1 MKEYALCSPPAKRHI
16 RAAAWQTKNIINHEQ
31 SLSMK
36 QQLNKKI
43 IVILSL
49 FGTLVFSAC
58 TVGKE
63 YQRPSLDLPAQFGQ
77 TSFAD
82 TSSISDIQ
90 WKEFFTDTTLQ
101 GLIQRGLT
109 YNHDLLIAIR
119 RIDIAQLQLKQAKL
133 AQLPEVNLGVT
144 AQYNRP
150 SNNSLNG
157 ISIKS
162 FLGKS
167 HVENYSVLASLSWE
181 ADIWGKIR
189 GQKEIALTQ
198 YLQTNE
204 AAKAVQ
210 TQLVAD
216 IAEGFYNLLMLDR
229 QLDIARRNLQLND
242 SFLLA
247 TRLLKD
253 AGNVNSL
260 AVLQAESQ
268 RQATALLIPGL
279 LENIAIQ
286 ENALQ
291 QLTGQLP
298 GRVSRAGSLQFFEPR
313 ADLRTGLPIAMVS
326 RRPDVRSAELAL
338 SIANTQVGIAQA
350 NMYPALNIT
359 AGGGLES
366 FKASNWF
373 NIPNSLF
380 GLAAGSIAQPIFRR
394 KELKTQFEVSKLE
407 REQAVTRFRQSVLQA
422 TTEVANALVQTEQ
435 LKESRLLAS
444 AQTDT
449 LKRAVADAQLL
460 FRSDMATYLEVI
472 TAQSNALQAELNLA
486 LVQRRQLSAIV
497 ELYRS
502 LGGGWQ

>member
-1 MKEYALCSPPAKRHI
+1 MKH
-16 RAAAWQTKNIINHEQ
+16 
-31 SLSMK
+31 
-36 QQLNKKI
+36 QLNKSI
-43 IVILSL
+43 ITLSL
-49 FGTLVFSAC
+49 LGVLLLSAC
-58 TVGKE
+58 SVGKE
-63 YQRPSLDLPAQFGQ
+63 YQRPQLDLPKQFGE
-77 TSFAD
+77 TSFSD
-82 TSSISDIQ
+82 TSSIADIQ

-101 GLIQRGLT
+101 GLIQRGIT
-109 YNHDLLIAIR
+109 YNYDLLIAIR
-119 RIDIAQLQLKQAKL
+119 RIDISQQQLKQAKL
-133 AQLPEVNLGVT
+133 AQLPELNLGVS
-144 AQYNRP
+144 AQYSRP

-162 FLGKS
+162 FLGQG
-167 HVENYSVLASLSWE
+167 HVENYSVLTSLSWE

-198 YLQTNE
+198 YLQTTE

-216 IAEGFYNLLMLDR
+216 IAEGYYNLLMLDR

-253 AGNVNSL
+253 AGNVNAL

-268 RQATALLIPGL
+268 RQSTALLIPEL

-298 GRVSRAGSLQFFEPR
+298 GRINRLNSLPFIEPR
-313 ADLRTGLPIAMVS
+313 ADLRTGLPIAVVS

-338 SIANTQVGIAQA
+338 SIANTQVGISKA
-350 NMYPALNIT
+350 NMYPALNLT
-359 AGGGLES
+359 LGGGLES
-366 FKASNWF
+366 FKSSNWF
-373 NIPNSLF
+373 SIPSSLF
-380 GLAAGSIAQPIFRR
+380 GLAAGTIAQPIFKRR
-394 KELKTQFEVSKLE
+394 ELKTQYEISKLE

-422 TTEVANALVQTEQ
+422 TTEVSNALVQTEQ
-435 LKESRLLAS
+435 LRERRQLAA

-449 LKRAVADAQLL
+449 LKRAVSNAQLL
-460 FRSDMATYLEVI
+460 FKSDMATYLEVI

-486 LVQRRQLSAIV
+486 FIQRRQLSAII
-497 ELYRS
+497 ELYRA